1 MLDYYL
7 YDFWKG
13 FEILLNQINNPR
25 STKDRLNYALNHL
38 HILQGADA
46 GELLEVKAEK
56 RIHVMKSLAALAK
69 YTGCYDKWQQI
80 RESFQLKW
88 SNSDPLQDFNSIYNN
103 EKDLNHMYHII
114 ILISYF
120 YPFYYVYEIVSLF

>member
-1 MLDYYL
+1 
-7 YDFWKG
+7 
-13 FEILLNQINNPR
+13 
-25 STKDRLNYALNHL
+25 
-38 HILQGADA
+38 
-46 GELLEVKAEK
+46 
-56 RIHVMKSLAALAK
+56 MKSLAALAK